1 MSGFDINE
9 AGLIIVGMFVVT
21 WLGAVLIWRYGHI
34 EEKWG
39 SRLRPTEIA
48 ILDGAERSLGD
59 EEPRGEVS
67 GPSYGFAA
75 D

>member
-1 MSGFDINE
+1 MSSFDINR
-9 AGLIIVGMFVVT
+9 AGIIIVGMFVVT
-21 WLGAVLIWRYGHI
+21 WLGAVLIWRFGRI

-39 SRLRPTEIA
+39 SRLRTTEIA

-59 EEPRGEVS
+59 EDTRGDLA
-67 GPSYGFAA
+67 GPAFGFAA